1 MRVPARYLLVTVLNL
16 VALNSCTSDAG
27 GGGGGATVD
36 GDRVTISLMAEGEA
50 EEIRAYEDIVAA
62 FEASQDAIHVELRFA
77 EETVDELA
85 IAIGGGDPPD
95 LFLINYRDYG
105 QFAARGAVE
114 PIEDR
119 LASSDVLHEDDF
131 YETAMAPFRFD
142 GTDQMCI
149 PQNAS
154 SLVVYYNADLFEAAG
169 LDTPQAGW
177 TWAEFV
183 QDAVRMTADED
194 GDGTTEVYGVGV
206 DPELIRIAP
215 FIWSGGGQVVD
226 DEASPTRLALDGAR
240 SSQAMQ
246 RFLDLR
252 ASYGVTPT
260 DEEAEAV
267 GLEERFLE
275 GGLGMYMDSRK
286 VVPTFRTIADFDW
299 DVAPLPVLKDPVSI
313 LHSDAYCMT
322 AASDERDAAWTFME
336 FALGPEGQAIAAA
349 TGRTVPSLRTVA
361 ESDAFLDP
369 EAEPS
374 NSQVYLDQIP
384 LLRAVPNIGPWA
396 EIEGIANDLIEEGY
410 YAGAG
415 ATELAQEVVT
425 QTQPLFAR
433 GEG

>member
-1 MRVPARYLLVTVLNL
+1 
-16 VALNSCTSDAG
+16 
-27 GGGGGATVD
+27 
-36 GDRVTISLMAEGEA
+36 
-50 EEIRAYEDIVAA
+50 
-62 FEASQDAIHVELRFA
+62 
-77 EETVDELA
+77 
-85 IAIGGGDPPD
+85 
-95 LFLINYRDYG
+95 
-105 QFAARGAVE
+105 
-114 PIEDR
+114 
-119 LASSDVLHEDDF
+119 
-131 YETAMAPFRFD
+131 
-142 GTDQMCI
+142 
-149 PQNAS
+149 
-154 SLVVYYNADLFEAAG
+154 
-169 LDTPQAGW
+169 
-177 TWAEFV
+177 
-183 QDAVRMTADED
+183 
-194 GDGTTEVYGVGV
+194 
-206 DPELIRIAP
+206 
-215 FIWSGGGQVVD
+215 
-226 DEASPTRLALDGAR
+226 LDGSR
-240 SSQAMQ
+240 STQAMQ

-252 ASYGVTPT
+252 TSYGVTPT

-299 DVAPLPVLKDPVSI
+299 DVAPLPLLKDPVSI

-322 AASDERDAAWTFME
+322 AASDEQDAAWTFME

-384 LLRAVPNIGPWA
+384 VLRAVPAIGPWA